1 MDSVVC
7 QGRTWELGSI
17 SAYSAGQWAECD
29 ICWMLKENPF
39 NVCSVARYF
48 DVLFEDE
55 KAKELKDR
63 KLTRPFVP
71 LLLIPLQENS

>member
-1 MDSVVC
+1 
-7 QGRTWELGSI
+7 
-17 SAYSAGQWAECD
+17 
-29 ICWMLKENPF
+29 MLKENPF